1 MKYYI
6 NEKYF
11 DYINTEEKA
20 YWLGFIF
27 ADGCIDKQRKNLI
40 INLAIKDY
48 EHLRRFHQSIET
60 NRPVGYAKDNRYVYS
75 RISNKHLVNSL
86 ILCGCIPKKSLIL
99 KFPSKDIVPEH
110 LLKHFIRGY
119 FDGDGCISTILRKRK
134 NKISPTMDCEVN
146 FLGTFDM
153 LSNILKNLPIQPL
166 KIFNFGKIYK
176 FKTNNK
182 KIIID
187 ILDYLYQD
195 SHIFLERK
203 YQKYISNVKSFITK
217 RHPLNSLIPVTTTVE

>member
-1 MKYYI
+1 
-6 NEKYF
+6 
-11 DYINTEEKA
+11 
-20 YWLGFIF
+20 
-27 ADGCIDKQRKNLI
+27 
-40 INLAIKDY
+40 
-48 EHLRRFHQSIET
+48 
-60 NRPVGYAKDNRYVYS
+60 
-75 RISNKHLVNSL
+75 
-86 ILCGCIPKKSLIL
+86 
-99 KFPSKDIVPEH
+99 
-110 LLKHFIRGY
+110 
-119 FDGDGCISTILRKRK
+119 
-134 NKISPTMDCEVN
+134 MDCEVN